1 MTNLISYGIVSYSE
15 KTEKEMIMIPKI
27 LEDVAETI
35 RKEKITI
42 SEAVEGE
49 GRGGSLKDEG
59 TIIRFLQNDAVLG
72 KYILS
77 EEARRFGDMT
87 VLDYNGVTKYIVN
100 IKTSIGSS
108 DNATSKIGF
117 LYALTDMEPEEMP
130 GNMNWKKFM
139 ELVKDRKADIS
150 TKDYWFLCVD
160 KKDSRN
166 VMIRGAKQINCWTEN
181 ANPANMLQIGWKKEK
196 TLPAVERTYDES
208 YDILVGGIK
217 RCIAKFFDNLPEEL
231 RPNAI

>member
-1 MTNLISYGIVSYSE
+1 
-15 KTEKEMIMIPKI
+15 MIPKI
-27 LEDVAETI
+27 LKDVAEII
-35 RKEKITI
+35 RKEKIVI

-59 TIIRFLQNDAVLG
+59 TIIRFLENDPILG
-72 KYILS
+72 EYILS

-87 VLDYNGVTKYIVN
+87 VLDYDGETKYVVN

-130 GNMNWKKFM
+130 KNMNWKKFM
-139 ELVKDRKADIS
+139 ELLNDRKADIP

-160 KKDSRN
+160 KNNSSN

-196 TLPAVERTYDES
+196 ELTPIERTYDES
-208 YDILVGGIK
+208 YEVLVGGIK
-217 RCIAKFFDNLPEEL
+217 RCIAKFFDNLPEDL
-231 RPNAI
+231 RPDAI

>member
-1 MTNLISYGIVSYSE
+1 
-15 KTEKEMIMIPKI
+15 MIPKI

-35 RKEKITI
+35 RKEKIVI

-59 TIIRFLQNDAVLG
+59 TIVRFLKDDPILG
-72 KYILS
+72 EYILS
-77 EEARRFGDMT
+77 EEARKFGDMT
-87 VLDYNGVTKYIVN
+87 VMDYDGETKYVIN

-139 ELVKDRKADIS
+139 ELLNDRKSDIP

-160 KKDSRN
+160 KNNSSN
-166 VMIRGAKQINCWTEN
+166 VIIRGAKQINCWTEN
-181 ANPANMLQIGWKKEK
+181 ANPANMLQIAWKKEK
-196 TLPAVERTYDES
+196 ELDPIERTYNES
-208 YDILVGGIK
+208 YEVLVGGIK
-217 RCIAKFFDNLPEEL
+217 RCIAKFFDNLPEDL
-231 RPNAI
+231 RPDAI

>member
-1 MTNLISYGIVSYSE
+1 VYSE
-15 KTEKEMIMIPKI
+15 KTKEVVMIPKI
-27 LEDVAETI
+27 LEDVAEII
-35 RKEKITI
+35 RKEKIVI

-59 TIIRFLQNDAVLG
+59 TIIRFLENDPILG
-72 KYILS
+72 EYILS

-87 VLDYNGVTKYIVN
+87 VLDYDGETKYVVN

-130 GNMNWKKFM
+130 KNMNWKRFM
-139 ELVKDRKADIS
+139 ELLNDRKADIP

-160 KKDSRN
+160 KNNSSN

-196 TLPAVERTYDES
+196 ELTPIERTYDES
-208 YDILVGGIK
+208 YEVLVGGIK
-217 RCIAKFFDNLPEEL
+217 RCIAKFFDNLPEDL
-231 RPNAI
+231 RPDAI

>member
-1 MTNLISYGIVSYSE
+1 
-15 KTEKEMIMIPKI
+15 MIPKI
-27 LEDVAETI
+27 LNDVAEII
-35 RKEKITI
+35 RKEKIVI

-59 TIIRFLQNDAVLG
+59 TIIRFLENDPILG
-72 KYILS
+72 EYILS

-87 VLDYNGVTKYIVN
+87 VLDYDGETKYVVN

-130 GNMNWKKFM
+130 KNMNWKKFM
-139 ELVKDRKADIS
+139 ELLNDRKADIP

-160 KKDSRN
+160 KNNSSN

-196 TLPAVERTYDES
+196 ELTPIERTYDES
-208 YDILVGGIK
+208 YEVLVGGIK
-217 RCIAKFFDNLPEEL
+217 RCIAKFFDNLPEDL
-231 RPNAI
+231 RPDAI

>member
-1 MTNLISYGIVSYSE
+1 
-15 KTEKEMIMIPKI
+15 MIPKI

-35 RKEKITI
+35 RKKKITI

-49 GRGGSLKDEG
+49 GRGGSLIDEG
-59 TIIRFLQNDAVLG
+59 TIIRFLENDTALG

-87 VLDYNGVTKYIVN
+87 VLDYDGETKYVVN
-100 IKTSIGSS
+100 IKTSLGGT

-130 GNMNWKKFM
+130 GNMNWEKFM
-139 ELVKDRKADIS
+139 ELIKERKADIP

-160 KKDSRN
+160 KKDSSN
-166 VMIRGAKQINCWTEN
+166 VMIRGTKQINCWYEN
-181 ANPANMLQIGWKKEK
+181 PNPSNMLQIAWKKEK
-196 TLPAVERTYDES
+196 KLSDVYRTYDEV
-208 YDILVGGIK
+208 YEVLIGGIK
-217 RCIAKFFDNLPEEL
+217 RCLQKDYDRLPVEL
-231 RPNAI
+231 RPV

>member
-1 MTNLISYGIVSYSE
+1 
-15 KTEKEMIMIPKI
+15 MIPKI
-27 LEDVAETI
+27 LEDVAEII
-35 RKEKITI
+35 RKEKIVI

-59 TIIRFLQNDAVLG
+59 TIIRFLENDPILG
-72 KYILS
+72 EYILS

-87 VLDYNGVTKYIVN
+87 VLDYDGETKYVVN

-130 GNMNWKKFM
+130 KNMNWKRFM
-139 ELVKDRKADIS
+139 ELLNDRKADIP

-160 KKDSRN
+160 KNNSSN

-196 TLPAVERTYDES
+196 ELTPIERTYDES
-208 YDILVGGIK
+208 YEVLVGGIK
-217 RCIAKFFDNLPEEL
+217 RCIAKFFDNLPEDL
-231 RPNAI
+231 RPDAI

>member
-1 MTNLISYGIVSYSE
+1 
-15 KTEKEMIMIPKI
+15 MIPKI
-27 LEDVAETI
+27 LEDIAEII
-35 RKEKITI
+35 RKEKIVI

-59 TIIRFLQNDAVLG
+59 TIIRFLENDPILG
-72 KYILS
+72 EYILS

-87 VLDYNGVTKYIVN
+87 VLDYDGETKYVVN

-130 GNMNWKKFM
+130 KNMNWKKFM
-139 ELVKDRKADIS
+139 ELLNDRKADIP

-160 KKDSRN
+160 KNNSSN

-196 TLPAVERTYDES
+196 ELTPIERTYDES
-208 YDILVGGIK
+208 YEVLVGGIK
-217 RCIAKFFDNLPEEL
+217 RCIAKFFDNLPEDL
-231 RPNAI
+231 RPDAI

>member
-1 MTNLISYGIVSYSE
+1 
-15 KTEKEMIMIPKI
+15 MIPKI

-35 RKEKITI
+35 RKEKIVI

-59 TIIRFLQNDAVLG
+59 TIIRFLENDPILSE
-72 KYILS
+72 YILS

-87 VLDYNGVTKYIVN
+87 VLDYDGETKYVVN
-100 IKTSIGSS
+100 IKTSIGNS

-130 GNMNWKKFM
+130 KNMNWKKFM
-139 ELVKDRKADIS
+139 ELLNDRKADIP

-160 KKDSRN
+160 KNNSSN

-196 TLPAVERTYDES
+196 ELTPIERTYDES
-208 YDILVGGIK
+208 YEVLVGGIK
-217 RCIAKFFDNLPEEL
+217 RCIAKFFDNLPEDL
-231 RPNAI
+231 RPDAI

>member
-1 MTNLISYGIVSYSE
+1 V
-15 KTEKEMIMIPKI
+15 IPKI
-27 LEDVAETI
+27 LEDVAEII
-35 RKEKITI
+35 RKEKIVI

-59 TIIRFLQNDAVLG
+59 TIIRFLENDPILG
-72 KYILS
+72 EYILS

-87 VLDYNGVTKYIVN
+87 VLDYDGETKYVVN

-139 ELVKDRKADIS
+139 ELLNDRKADIP

-160 KKDSRN
+160 KNNSSN

-196 TLPAVERTYDES
+196 GLTPIERTYDES
-208 YDILVGGIK
+208 YEVLVGGIK
-217 RCIAKFFDNLPEEL
+217 RCIAKFFDNLPEDL
-231 RPNAI
+231 RPDAI

>member
-1 MTNLISYGIVSYSE
+1 
-15 KTEKEMIMIPKI
+15 MIPKI
-27 LEDVAETI
+27 LKDVAEII
-35 RKEKITI
+35 RKEKIVI

-59 TIIRFLQNDAVLG
+59 TIIRFLENDPILG
-72 KYILS
+72 EYILS

-87 VLDYNGVTKYIVN
+87 VLDYDGETKYVVN

-130 GNMNWKKFM
+130 KNMNWKRFR
-139 ELVKDRKADIS
+139 ELLNDRKADIP

-160 KKDSRN
+160 KNNSSN

-196 TLPAVERTYDES
+196 ELTPIERTYDES
-208 YDILVGGIK
+208 YEVLVGGIK
-217 RCIAKFFDNLPEEL
+217 RCIAKFFDNLPEDL
-231 RPNAI
+231 RPDAI